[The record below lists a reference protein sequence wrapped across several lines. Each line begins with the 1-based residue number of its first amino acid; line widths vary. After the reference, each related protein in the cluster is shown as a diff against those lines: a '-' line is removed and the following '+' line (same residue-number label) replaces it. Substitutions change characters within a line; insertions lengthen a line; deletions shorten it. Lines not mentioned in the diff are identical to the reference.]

1 MKKLIIVEDNIELVK
16 PLVFAIE
23 STLNY
28 NVLKTYSKAEEAIK
42 DIKNNLPD
50 IIIMDIELNGK
61 MNGIECTG
69 IIKKQFPEIDI
80 LILTVF
86 DDNVQ
91 VFDAL
96 RAGACGYMT
105 KTSSLSDIVNAI
117 EQASNGGAPM
127 SHKIARMVLSSFN
140 KNLNSPLTEKED
152 KVLNLLAKG
161 GSYKTAAIDLNVSV
175 ETIKYHIKNIYIKL
189 HVNNKEDAIEL
200 ARKNNWI

>member
-1 MKKLIIVEDNIELVK
+1 MKNIVIVEDNIELIT
-16 PLVFAIE
+16 PLVYAIE
-23 STLNY
+23 STQKY
-28 NVLKTYSKAEEAIK
+28 SVLKTYSTAEEAIK
-42 DIKNNLPD
+42 DIKNHLPH

-61 MNGIECTG
+61 INGIECTG
-69 IIKKQFPEIDI
+69 IIKKQFPQIDI

-86 DDNVQ
+86 DESVQ
-91 VFDAL
+91 VFEAL

-105 KTSSLSDIVNAI
+105 KTSTLSEIVNAL

-152 KVLNLLAKG
+152 KILNLLAKG
-161 GSYKTAAIDLNVSV
+161 GSYKTAAIDFNVSV